1 MAIAVLM
8 HAMLLP
14 GEKRSLRAPSQGS
27 PMEFLAS
34 SSTEA
39 HTPKLS
45 RIASTN
51 PPLLSYDLP
60 TSSPVLILG
69 GICYTV
75 SCTGRVYCAMPMM
88 HRASVR
94 RYEGATPQ
102 PVLTEGIV
110 LPGSAAGRLG
120 DRRGHLLSPYARAM
134 RCPVLTLRFMLLAY
148 ARAMPR
154 PVLTRRPELKAYA

>member
-1 MAIAVLM
+1 
-8 HAMLLP
+8 
-14 GEKRSLRAPSQGS
+14 
-27 PMEFLAS
+27 MEFLAS

-60 TSSPVLILG
+60 TSSPVLTNSTILSGVPDSLQYEALEQLREGDAILFFQVLILG

-88 HRASVR
+88 
-94 RYEGATPQ
+94 
-102 PVLTEGIV
+102 VL
-110 LPGSAAGRLG
+110 
-120 DRRGHLLSPYARAM
+120 M
-134 RCPVLTLRFMLLAY
+134 
-148 ARAMPR
+148 
-154 PVLTRRPELKAYA
+154 